1 MPNRPISILYIDDDP
16 GLTRLVQKALG
27 RRGYLVEASSTGESG
42 LARLALGGI
51 DVIALDHYLPTGTG
65 LDFLR
70 DLGATARSS
79 AGSLCHRI
87 RRHGSD
93 RRGAQGRRQ

>member
-42 LARLALGGI
+42 LARLALG
-51 DVIALDHYLPTGTG
+51 ASTSSRSTTTCRL
-65 LDFLR
+65 
-70 DLGATARSS
+70 ARASISCANS
-79 AGSLCHRI
+79 ARWPI
-87 RRHGSD
+87 VRR
-93 RRGAQGRRQ
+93 